1 MTILGSAPSSRQ
13 FGAAGSQCTQAHGHH
28 APHAGGSES
37 CTMPAPRPH
46 HEDQRGEEPRP
57 PTPRSGHDGVWER
70 GEEGER
76 GTRAGLV
83 VLPLGARSEA
93 RRSRP
98 CRGACLVH
106 EEASPT
112 WRGEERPTC
121 RAPHESLRGVSP
133 AGLRL
138 WKGQERA

>member
-1 MTILGSAPSSRQ
+1 MRRTP
-13 FGAAGSQCTQAHGHH
+13 GAVS
-28 APHAGGSES
+28 
-37 CTMPAPRPH
+37 PAPCLRPG
-46 HEDQRGEEPRP
+46 R
-57 PTPRSGHDGVWER
+57 TTKISAVR

>member
-46 HEDQRGEEPRP
+46 HEDQRG
-57 PTPRSGHDGVWER
+57 ER